1 MVLTGSNDSSN
12 NAHQNMYG
20 SNQKIEYV
28 NKQYSGYGWCCSSGE
43 MTEITPPQPH
53 TVKATEETQPT
64 VAARMLGFFGWQTT
78 EPTSTQGNEEAKNE
92 NTHAQELGGQRPGKS
107 PMSNTTYPST
117 NSIPPTEM
125 MPHKMRQQLGLTPK
139 TNMRLF

>member
-1 MVLTGSNDSSN
+1 
-12 NAHQNMYG
+12 
-20 SNQKIEYV
+20 
-28 NKQYSGYGWCCSSGE
+28 

-53 TVKATEETQPT
+53 AAKSTEETQPT

-78 EPTSTQGNEEAKNE
+78 EQSSTQGNEESKNE
-92 NTHAQELGGQRPGKS
+92 NTRAQEPEKRRPVKS